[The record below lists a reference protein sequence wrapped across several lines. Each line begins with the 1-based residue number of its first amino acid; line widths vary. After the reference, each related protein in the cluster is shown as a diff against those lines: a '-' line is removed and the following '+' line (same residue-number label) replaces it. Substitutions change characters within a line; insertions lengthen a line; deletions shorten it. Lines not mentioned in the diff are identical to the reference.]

1 MPMER
6 HASRIVI
13 VSGTCTDSP
22 SILIS
27 VCLGSGCSG
36 GAGVRLGLGG
46 GVNQIGSDV
55 LTSSSPTP
63 SNSNLPMPIQSHLT
77 PSARDHKSKHPASP
91 GQSLSAEP
99 IHPRVF

>member
-6 HASRIVI
+6 HASRIVM

-46 GVNQIGSDV
+46 GVNQTGSDV
-55 LTSSSPTP
+55 LTDFTFLDAPYSPP
-63 SNSNLPMPIQSHLT
+63 READCRHYVRPGLLT
-77 PSARDHKSKHPASP
+77 AARRRGARCDATRPWRQIP
-91 GQSLSAEP
+91 
-99 IHPRVF
+99 